1 MMKAFSSLFSL
12 SYIPLPPA
20 VVLLV
25 SLLILQITLKTF
37 HLLWLKPKK
46 TERFFFDQ
54 GLLGPPYRFLLGN
67 LTEIV
72 SLMLAASSKPITP
85 PFSHNILPRVLS
97 FYNHWNKT
105 YGSTFLF
112 WFGPTPRLAVADP
125 ELIREIFIKKAEFF
139 DRYESHPLIR
149 QLEGE
154 GLVNLSG
161 HQWALHRK
169 LISPVFH
176 MDNLKMLMPSVG
188 KTMVGI
194 LENVAATA
202 AAKGEEGGVEVD
214 VAELYHSMTE
224 EAVTQTT
231 FGRSYDE
238 GKAVF
243 KLQTKLMAFAAEAFN
258 RVFIPGYRF
267 LPTVRNRI
275 RWKLD
280 REIKEKLLKLVSC
293 RKEEAAAGEVKDLL
307 GQMTSPA
314 AVASGITY
322 RDIVE
327 ECKTFFFAGKQTTT
341 NLLTWTTVLLAMHPE
356 WQDRAREELRRV
368 CGARDLPTKDDLPN
382 LKTLGMIVN
391 ETLRLYPP
399 AVATIRRA
407 KADVELGGYRVPRG
421 TEILV
426 PIIAVHHDAGLWGPD
441 AERFNPA
448 RFAYGVSRAARHP
461 NAFMPFGLGERTCI
475 GRGLAVLEAKMALA
489 AVLRRFTIRVSSN
502 YVHAPTVL
510 MMLYPQYGAPVIFS
524 SICEDR

>member
-1 MMKAFSSLFSL
+1 M
-12 SYIPLPPA
+12 
-20 VVLLV
+20 
-25 SLLILQITLKTF
+25 
-37 HLLWLKPKK
+37 
-46 TERFFFDQ
+46 
-54 GLLGPPYRFLLGN
+54 
-67 LTEIV
+67 V

-125 ELIREIFIKKAEFF
+125 ELIREIFITKAEFF
-139 DRYESHPLIR
+139 DRYESHPIIR

-176 MDNLKMLMPSVG
+176 IDNLKMLTASVG
-188 KTMVGI
+188 ETMAGI
-194 LENVAATA
+194 LEKVAATA
-202 AAKGEEGGVEVD
+202 AANGGEGGVEVD

-224 EAVTQTT
+224 EAVTRTT
-231 FGRSYDE
+231 FGRSSFDD

-243 KLQTKLMAFAAEAFN
+243 QLQTKLMAFAAEAFN
-258 RVFIPGYRF
+258 RVFIPGYSWTGNKGKAPEVGQ
-267 LPTVRNRI
+267 LPERGGGGGGGRGQGLA
-275 RWKLD
+275 W
-280 REIKEKLLKLVSC
+280 
-293 RKEEAAAGEVKDLL
+293 
-307 GQMTSPA
+307 QMTSPA
-314 AVASGITY
+314 AARITNS
-322 RDIVE
+322 DIVE
-327 ECKTFFFAGKQTTT
+327 ECKTFFFAGKQTTI

-368 CGARDLPTKDDLPN
+368 CGARDLPSMADLPN

-407 KADVELGGYRVPRG
+407 KADVELGGYCVPRG

-448 RFAYGVSRAARHP
+448 RFAYGASRAARHP

-475 GRGLAVLEAKMALA
+475 GRGLAVLEAKMAIA
-489 AVLRRFTIRVSSN
+489 AVLRRFKIRVSSN

-510 MMLYPQYGAPVIFS
+510 MMLYPQYGAP
-524 SICEDR
+524 